1 MAQHAS
7 CLRSLAC
14 SKEAPAE
21 DPKDRTRAL
30 GARGSCIELHV
41 SLKRRDGVVFRVA
54 RGIRQDRCGDSVM
67 KTTLIVIQIR
77 KWLSLLLAIA
87 ETGFRPVSSLCI
99 ILREL
104 FHVCSC

>member
-1 MAQHAS
+1 
-7 CLRSLAC
+7 
-14 SKEAPAE
+14 
-21 DPKDRTRAL
+21 
-30 GARGSCIELHV
+30 
-41 SLKRRDGVVFRVA
+41 
-54 RGIRQDRCGDSVM
+54 M